1 MKTIFEELG
10 GSYTETDGYLIP
22 NLMIAET
29 RPIGKWGRM
38 RKRYLQEQH
47 SLLFSELLL
56 SERLYPHLVEIEE
69 ACEGRMEL
77 LVMQMAKREGVTE
90 ALKASD
96 QMEWVRRM
104 NGIRSR
110 AEEIVMNELVFAEE
124 MQDADT

>member
-29 RPIGKWGRM
+29 CPIGKWGRM